1 MSFKSIEKML
11 NFYGQWNEIESL
23 LYECNR
29 LRLVMTITDHERN
42 YISFDQ
48 TVQVQENLL
57 AFGQKL
63 RQVFQNVQEKRAEGG
78 ERARIFGKVKEKL
91 DDETRSKHELR

>member
-11 NFYGQWNEIESL
+11 NFYGKWTEIESL

-48 TVQVQENLL
+48 TVQV
-57 AFGQKL
+57 
-63 RQVFQNVQEKRAEGG
+63 
-78 ERARIFGKVKEKL
+78 
-91 DDETRSKHELR
+91 